1 MAAARHEPER
11 RLGPFARTAAVTTS
25 VGGALLA
32 YGLLEAHW
40 YRRRHVHVTGVTEPG
55 APPVRILHLSDL
67 HLSRLHRP
75 LVDFLASLA
84 TEAVDLVAVTGDLLG
99 DTGMEDEVVGALAP
113 LTASGTPGLVV
124 LGSNDFV
131 GPTPRNPFAY
141 FSAPTSGTGHGAPLD
156 TDALV
161 AGLARQGYTTL
172 RNEATTV
179 PTPAGTIGVSAVDD
193 LHWPDTTMPRV
204 ADLEPPSQSPTT
216 SSVFHLGLVHSPY
229 TEALDLLVDAGADLV
244 LAGHTHGGQV
254 RLPGVGAL
262 VANCDLPLSQARGV
276 STYRD
281 VPLHVS
287 VGLGTSKFAPVRFA
301 CRPEA
306 TILTL
311 LP

>member
-1 MAAARHEPER
+1 MDTTRRDPEP
-11 RLGPFARTAAVTTS
+11 RLGPLARTAAVTTS

-55 APPVRILHLSDL
+55 APPLRILHLSDL
-67 HLSRLHRP
+67 HLSRLHGP
-75 LVDFLASLA
+75 MVDFLASLA
-84 TEAVDLVAVTGDLLG
+84 TEDVDLVVVTGDLLG
-99 DTGMEDEVVGALAP
+99 DVGMEDEVVGALAP

-141 FSAPTSGTGHGAPLD
+141 FSAPSSDSRNGAPLD

-172 RNEATTV
+172 RNEAATV
-179 PTPAGTIGVSAVDD
+179 PTPAGTIAVSALDD
-193 LHWPDTTMPRV
+193 LHWPDTSMPEV
-204 ADLEPPSQSPTT
+204 ADLQPPKQPPAL
-216 SSVFHLGLVHSPY
+216 HLGLVHSPY

-276 STYRD
+276 STYRG